1 MCFLTKLTRMTRI
14 RPAGWLALAGALF
27 LVAVA
32 GYGWLVSAFPHYWLQ
47 TDLTV
52 FRGGGLAVRSHPAQ
66 LYSLPLGVARQPFIY
81 SPFAGLLF
89 AAVSAFSFTVWH
101 GPPT

>member
-1 MCFLTKLTRMTRI
+1 MTRI

-47 TDLTV
+47 TEVVPARGDPRAAAAGCINRAPERLTP
-52 FRGGGLAVRSHPAQ
+52 FGAGPGQAGPAPGGAWPGNQDP
-66 LYSLPLGVARQPFIY
+66 
-81 SPFAGLLF
+81 
-89 AAVSAFSFTVWH
+89 
-101 GPPT
+101 